1 MAHLNLYVAWTAILL
16 GLLTGI
22 PLGLGFHD
30 EGWQGGYSSWRRRLL
45 RLGHIALFGTAFLN
59 LAFWLCV
66 RELELFVPPPL
77 ASSLLAAGAATM
89 PAVCFLAAWR
99 KPLRRLFFIPV
110 ACLVGGTLD
119 FLVRGILP

>member
-1 MAHLNLYVAWTAILL
+1 MADLNLYVAWTGILL

-30 EGWQGGYSSWRRRLL
+30 EGWLGGYNSWRRRLL

-59 LAFWLCV
+59 LALWLTV
-66 RELELFVPPPL
+66 QHRDLAPPPL
-77 ASSLLAAGAATM
+77 LASVLLAAGAATM

-99 KPLRRLFFIPV
+99 KPLRQLFFIPV
-110 ACLVGGTLD
+110 LCLAGGTLD
-119 FLVRGILP
+119 FILRGLMP